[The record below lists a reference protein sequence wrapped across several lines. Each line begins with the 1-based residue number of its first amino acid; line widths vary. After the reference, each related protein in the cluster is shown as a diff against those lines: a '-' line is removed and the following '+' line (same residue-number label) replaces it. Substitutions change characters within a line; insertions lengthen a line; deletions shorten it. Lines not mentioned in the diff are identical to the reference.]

1 MKKLWIAYLLWCG
14 CFFGLAGLHRF
25 YLGRIGTGILYLIT
39 FGWFGI
45 GLLIDLFTIPE
56 MVRQR
61 NIGDAVLNNNNV
73 NNIVVNVTNNNDK

>member
-1 MKKLWIAYLLWCG
+1 MKKVWIAYVLWCG
-14 CFFGLAGLHRF
+14 CFLGLAGLHRF
-25 YLGRIGTGILYLIT
+25 YLGRIGTGILYLLT

-61 NIGDAVLNNNNV
+61 NIGHSILNNNTNV
-73 NNIVVNVTNNNDK
+73 VVNVTNNNNNQ